1 MDWPGSKAA
10 AGRHSSLAS
19 MAPHSF
25 GTAIGRQ
32 SLDERLTPCSLHAQ
46 KPFDEVATATL
57 SPNVRVASRPG
68 FRGEGLIQGGR

>member
-25 GTAIGRQ
+25 GTAIGRR
-32 SLDERLTPCSLHAQ
+32 SLDERFTPCSLHAQ
-46 KPFDEVATATL
+46 KPLDEASAATL
-57 SPNVRVASRPG
+57 SPNVRSQSPPV
-68 FRGEGLIQGGR
+68 GEYLIQGGR